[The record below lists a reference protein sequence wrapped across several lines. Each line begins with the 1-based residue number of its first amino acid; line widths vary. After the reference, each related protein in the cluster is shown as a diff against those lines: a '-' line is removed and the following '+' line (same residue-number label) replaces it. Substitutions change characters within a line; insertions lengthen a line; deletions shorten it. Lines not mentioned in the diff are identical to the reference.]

1 MVLLTAALKQIIAR
15 AATDAGFRELLLA
28 DPERALAGYSLTLA
42 EIAALNQ
49 LSRAEFDRLVRGEE
63 PPDS

>member
-1 MVLLTAALKQIIAR
+1 MVLLTPTLKEIIAR

-28 DPERALAGYSLTLA
+28 DPERALASYSLTLA

-49 LSRAEFDRLVRGEE
+49 LSRAEFNRLVMGEE
-63 PPDS
+63 MNDE